1 MKETRSFEVKERV
14 TSTFLKTVS
23 AYANF
28 GDGIIRFGITDDGKF
43 VGIEDAGNAY
53 LDIENR
59 INDSISP
66 VPDYRISVDDDTN
79 VITLEVKE
87 GIYKP
92 YYYKS
97 KAYKRNDTATIEVDR
112 LELNRLILEGEDRSY
127 DELASDVKDLEF
139 TILEGKMKEQLGIS
153 AISTDILRTI
163 GVLGA
168 DREIQ

>member
-14 TSTFLKTVS
+14 TNTFLKTVS

-43 VGIEDAGNAY
+43 VGIEDAGNAC

-112 LELNRLILEGEDRSY
+112 LELNRLILEG
-127 DELASDVKDLEF
+127 
-139 TILEGKMKEQLGIS
+139 
-153 AISTDILRTI
+153 
-163 GVLGA
+163 
-168 DREIQ
+168 

>member
-1 MKETRSFEVKERV
+1 M
-14 TSTFLKTVS
+14 
-23 AYANF
+23 
-28 GDGIIRFGITDDGKF
+28 
-43 VGIEDAGNAY
+43 
-53 LDIENR
+53 
-59 INDSISP
+59 
-66 VPDYRISVDDDTN
+66 PDYRISVDDDTN

-163 GVLGA
+163 EVLGA
-168 DREIQ
+168 DGKYNKGFYLLIKMEHMVSTVAFLGKR

>member
-14 TSTFLKTVS
+14 TNTFLKTVS

-28 GDGIIRFGITDDGKF
+28 GDGIIRFDITDDGKF
-43 VGIEDAGNAY
+43 VGIEDAGNAC

-163 GVLGA
+163 
-168 DREIQ
+168 

>member
-1 MKETRSFEVKERV
+1 MPILV
-14 TSTFLKTVS
+14 TGSSGLALLMMAS
-23 AYANF
+23 LL
-28 GDGIIRFGITDDGKF
+28 
-43 VGIEDAGNAY
+43 GIEDAGNAC

-92 YYYKS
+92 YYYRS

-127 DELASDVKDLEF
+127 DELASDVKDLRVF
-139 TILEGKMKEQLGIS
+139 TILEGKMKEQLRYQCYQYRYTQDYR
-153 AISTDILRTI
+153 STWCR
-163 GVLGA
+163 
-168 DREIQ
+168 REIQ